1 MRHLLRPVVIALVIG
16 LVGCTTTKYTSVALN
31 GDGEDA
37 LRFDHV
43 RVTLVTGEAYRLFD
57 AVITADSVRGS
68 LANPRTSMKRGGI
81 RDVEFARTDVTSL
94 ERVDTAVDGKKIA
107 ITAGV
112 IASMSVVALL
122 VIR

>member
-1 MRHLLRPVVIALVIG
+1 MRHLLRPVVTALVFA
-16 LVGCTTTKYTSVALN
+16 LVGCTTTKYTPVSLN
-31 GDGEDA
+31 GEGGES

-43 RVTLVTGEAYRLFD
+43 RVTLVSGEEYRLFD
-57 AVITADSVRGS
+57 AVITADFVRGS

-94 ERVDTAVDGKKIA
+94 EHVYTALDGKKIA

-112 IASMSVVALL
+112 IASLSVVALL